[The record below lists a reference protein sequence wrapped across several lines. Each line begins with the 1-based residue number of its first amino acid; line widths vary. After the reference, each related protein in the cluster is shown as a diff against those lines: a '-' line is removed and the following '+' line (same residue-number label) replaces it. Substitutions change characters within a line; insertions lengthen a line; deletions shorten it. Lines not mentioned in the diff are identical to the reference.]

1 LCMSLDYIPLEM
13 DSNTIQTNIQAIRD
27 AVPEHVTLVAVSKTQ
42 PLDAIASAYAEGIRD
57 FGENR
62 VTELVE
68 KADAFPDDI
77 RWHAIGHL
85 QTNKAKIVAPL
96 SHLIHAV
103 DSARIYEALA
113 QHKNATPLDV
123 LLQVHI
129 AEETSK
135 FGFLEDALRE
145 MFALSGN
152 KTFGNS
158 SIRIKGLMGMATYT
172 KDTTQ
177 ISKEFKGLRSLFE
190 ELAPSMGADFDTLS
204 MGMSGDW
211 NIAIDEG
218 STMIRVGSAIFGA
231 RT

>member
-1 LCMSLDYIPLEM
+1 MSLDYILIKM
-13 DSNTIQTNIQAIRD
+13 DNNTIQTNIQAIRD

-42 PLDAIASAYAEGIRD
+42 PLDVIASAYAEGIRD

-62 VTELVE
+62 VAELVE
-68 KADAFPDDI
+68 KTDAFPDDV

-103 DSARIYEALA
+103 DSTRIYEALA

-152 KTFGNS
+152 ETFGNK

-172 KDTTQ
+172 KDTSQ
-177 ISKEFKGLRSLFE
+177 IAKEFKGLRSLFD
-190 ELAPSMGADFDTLS
+190 ELAPTMGADFDTLS

>member
-1 LCMSLDYIPLEM
+1 M

-62 VTELVE
+62 VAELVE
-68 KADAFPDDI
+68 KADAFPDDV

-103 DSARIYEALA
+103 DSTRIYEALA

-152 KTFGNS
+152 ETFGNT

-172 KDTTQ
+172 KDTSQ
-177 ISKEFKGLRSLFE
+177 IAKEFKGLRSLFE

>member
-1 LCMSLDYIPLEM
+1 MSLDFILTKM
-13 DSNTIQTNIQAIRD
+13 DNNTIQTNIHAIRD
-27 AVPEHVTLVAVSKTQ
+27 AVPDHVTLVAVSKTQ

-62 VTELVE
+62 VAEMVE
-68 KADAFPDDI
+68 KADAFPDDV

-85 QTNKAKIVAPL
+85 QTNKAKTVAPL

-103 DSARIYEALA
+103 DSTRIYEALA
-113 QHKNATPLDV
+113 LHKNPKPLDV

-129 AEETSK
+129 AEESSK
-135 FGFLEDALRE
+135 FGFLEDELRTLIA
-145 MFALSGN
+145 MSGN
-152 KTFGNS
+152 ETFGNT

-177 ISKEFKGLRSLFE
+177 IAKEFKGLRSLFE
-190 ELAPSMGADFDTLS
+190 ELAPTMGADFDTLS

>member
-1 LCMSLDYIPLEM
+1 MSLDYIPLEM

-42 PLDAIASAYAEGIRD
+42 TLDAIASAYAEGIRD

-68 KADAFPDDI
+68 KADAFPDDV

-103 DSARIYEALA
+103 DSTRIYEALA
-113 QHKNATPLDV
+113 QHKNASPLDV

-129 AEETSK
+129 ADETSK
-135 FGFLEDALRE
+135 FGFLEDELRE
-145 MFALSGN
+145 LLALSGN
-152 KTFGNS
+152 KTFGNT

-177 ISKEFKGLRSLFE
+177 IAKEFKGLRSLFE
-190 ELAPSMGADFDTLS
+190 ELAPSMGANFDTLS